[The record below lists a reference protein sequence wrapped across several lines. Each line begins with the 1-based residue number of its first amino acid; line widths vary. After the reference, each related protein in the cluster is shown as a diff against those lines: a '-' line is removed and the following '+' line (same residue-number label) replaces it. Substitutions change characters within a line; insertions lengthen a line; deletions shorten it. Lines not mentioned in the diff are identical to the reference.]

1 MHDTTTS
8 VTDLLKKI
16 TKCISDGDRDAAG
29 FLAEGVREEISL
41 HGAWL
46 TEEEQALIDSL

>member
-1 MHDTTTS
+1 MYETTTS

-16 TKCISDGDRDAAG
+16 TKCLNEDDRDAAG
-29 FLAEGVREEISL
+29 FLADGVREEISL
-41 HGAWL
+41 HGGWL